1 MRGNGQTL
9 VGAFVLG
16 GIVLALGAI
25 VLFGKFNLFNPAVR
39 AAVVFEDSIAG
50 LSVGAPVTFR
60 GVRVG
65 AVESIAIQF
74 DPKTTPPIFRS
85 SCGSSPT
92 VRGHTATAAAMPSI
106 CPP

>member
-1 MRGNGQTL
+1 MRGNGQTV

-16 GIVLALGAI
+16 GIVLALSAI
-25 VLFGKFNLFNPAVR
+25 VLFGKFSFFNPAIR

-74 DPKTTPPIFRS
+74 DPKS
-85 SCGSSPT
+85 
-92 VRGHTATAAAMPSI
+92 HTAYIPVHQVRIEPDSAQVTRDTDRNSVDL
-106 CPP
+106 